1 MIQAQINAYIESKEL
16 AWAKTT
22 LRTERARLNCLTE
35 AELYNPRAAFLRLR
49 KEMGAYSVKT
59 LFTRVSSFHDWL
71 IRQRVSL
78 ASTNPYREFMVEN
91 ANLFKNVYKK
101 EVVNVSYAEAVALI
115 NTLTNES
122 VRLHAL
128 HILKTGLRFTESLTE
143 SGGFVVGKGSKSRR
157 VFGASSPNGITKP
170 TYATFRNALKTVG
183 LKPHTLRKLF
193 ASELVNKGVTA
204 PDLMAVL
211 GWSNM
216 QTAASYLQSRKN
228 SELDNFV
235 RSVTNG

>member
-1 MIQAQINAYIESKEL
+1 MIKNQIDAYIESKEL
-16 AWAKTT
+16 AWSKTT
-22 LRTERARLNCLTE
+22 LRTERSRLNCLNE
-35 AELYNPRAAFLRLR
+35 AELYNPRAAYLRLR
-49 KEMGAYSVKT
+49 STMGAYSIKT
-59 LFTRVSSFHDWL
+59 LFLRASAFHDWL
-71 IRQRVSL
+71 IKQRVSL
-78 ASTNPYREFMVEN
+78 STTNPYREFVQEN

-101 EVVNVSYAEAVALI
+101 EVIGVTYAEAVALI
-115 NTLTNES
+115 LTLSNES

-143 SGGFVVGKGSKSRR
+143 SDGYVIGKGAKSRR
-157 VFGASSPNGITKP
+157 VFGTSGPNGSTKP

-228 SELDNFV
+228 SELDTFV